1 MKKKNRVSTMLAE
14 YKKLKLIVLFVQTVV
29 AQGLVKIAFNNDE
42 YQDSSDQLIHED
54 CFENL
59 WRDKMSFA
67 RYGAA

>member
-1 MKKKNRVSTMLAE
+1 MKKNNRVSAMLAE
-14 YKKLKLIVLFVQTVV
+14 YKKLKLIVLFVRTV

-59 WRDKMSFA
+59 WRDNMSFA